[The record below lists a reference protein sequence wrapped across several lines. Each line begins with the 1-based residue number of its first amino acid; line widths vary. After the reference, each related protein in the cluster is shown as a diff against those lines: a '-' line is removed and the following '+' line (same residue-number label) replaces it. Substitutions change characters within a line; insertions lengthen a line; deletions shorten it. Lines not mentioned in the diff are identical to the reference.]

1 MQTQTGFS
9 GWEPTAPG
17 LPFTDWLGEPR
28 GGEQAALARQV
39 EHLGA
44 EEPDATAGQRGPSAP
59 GLPKPRCGQG

>member
-17 LPFTDWLGEPR
+17 LPFTDRLGEPR
-28 GGEQAALARQV
+28 GREQAALARQV

-44 EEPDATAGQRGPSAP
+44 KEPDATAGQ
-59 GLPKPRCGQG
+59 